1 MQYPAG
7 CFLVFHRAAS
17 LCHEVTHALHIQHVS
32 SGVSEGGAGRSMSWW
47 DSLDHLYTHP
57 GKRTLSQL
65 EHLHCSPSQC
75 IAVHSA
81 VCSATMATPAF
92 SEPTVS
98 TYTST
103 LAATSGTSNS
113 TTSTAT
119 SSTTT
124 TTTTTSTTATT
135 TTTVQVIIFS
145 KDRAFQLQ
153 QCLRTLLA
161 HCCCSDGLH
170 VTVLWTASTPQLATS
185 YKQLASAAFPTATGT
200 ACHVSFVHE
209 ESFAAQLVDM
219 LTTSS
224 HPFTLF
230 LVDDALF
237 VRAFNLGLAT
247 QLLQQRDQVV
257 AFHLKLGARHWYCH
271 PANKVMRL
279 PSSVP
284 CEGDLQ
290 ASGTP
295 HAGVFIMRATAH
307 HC

>member
-1 MQYPAG
+1 M
-7 CFLVFHRAAS
+7 
-17 LCHEVTHALHIQHVS
+17 
-32 SGVSEGGAGRSMSWW
+32 
-47 DSLDHLYTHP
+47 
-57 GKRTLSQL
+57 
-65 EHLHCSPSQC
+65 
-75 IAVHSA
+75 
-81 VCSATMATPAF
+81 
-92 SEPTVS
+92 
-98 TYTST
+98 
-103 LAATSGTSNS
+103 
-113 TTSTAT
+113 
-119 SSTTT
+119 
-124 TTTTTSTTATT
+124 
-135 TTTVQVIIFS
+135 IFS

-209 ESFAAQLVDM
+209 ESFASQLVDM

-237 VRAFNLGLAT
+237 VRAFNLDLAT

-271 PANKVMRL
+271 PANKMMRL

-295 HAGVFIMRATAH
+295 HAGVFIIVQLHTTANTD
-307 HC
+307 